1 MLSSCSAMR
10 FWAPVPMAT
19 MAITEATPMITH
31 DPEVAQRAQR
41 TLHLRDGR
49 LEGPS

>member
-1 MLSSCSAMR
+1 
-10 FWAPVPMAT
+10 
-19 MAITEATPMITH
+19 MITH

-49 LEGPS
+49 LEGAS